1 MEDRIIVDIDPFILN
16 QKINVIQNNEITEY
30 SAAVDEL
37 PDTLCN
43 LAKQNN
49 INHIDLKGNTSYLLK
64 IKNDIINNKFEY
76 QSLEVNII

>member
-49 INHIDLKGNTSYLLK
+49 INQITLVNANK
-64 IKNDIINNKFEY
+64 IIAKYKNKILFFQIE
-76 QSLEVNII
+76 